1 MAALSVPIP
10 MTPRVFY
17 SGAALVQNRAKL
29 NEIGKKYFREIKQ
42 AETLTNVPGALLLSV
57 IFTES
62 AGNAGVV
69 SYVGAAGLMQV
80 MPQTANDVIYFENK
94 SGRLSPGELSIL
106 KKYLGARIN
115 GPLKQKYL
123 SHKIKENNFSGNVV
137 VRADMLKPE
146 FNILIGAMY
155 LGLLIDQHR
164 EATGLRLDKALLRY
178 AQGYFFKPA
187 QGNVE
192 QVLDNIKGKST
203 EAYSYV
209 LKVLGKN
216 GLLETQSLLV

>member
-1 MAALSVPIP
+1 MPELTVAIP

-17 SGAALVQNRAKL
+17 SSAALVQNRAKL
-29 NEIGKKYFREIKQ
+29 NLIGKKYYKEIKQ
-42 AETLTNVPGALLLSV
+42 AETLTNVPGALILSV

-62 AGNAGVV
+62 AGNPNVV
-69 SYVGAAGLMQV
+69 SYVGATGLMQV

-94 SGRLSPGELSIL
+94 SGRLTPGELIIL

-123 SHKIKENNFSGNVV
+123 SHKIKENNYSSSVV
-137 VRADMLKPE
+137 TRADMINPE

-155 LGLLIDQHR
+155 LGLLIDQHQ
-164 EATGLRLDKALLRY
+164 EASGLRLDKALLRY
-178 AQGYFFKPA
+178 VQGYFFKPA
-187 QGNVE
+187 KGNVE
-192 QVLDNIKGKST
+192 QVLDHVKGKST

-216 GLLETQSLLV
+216 GLLETQNSLV

>member
-1 MAALSVPIP
+1 MAELAVPIP
-10 MTPRVFY
+10 MTPRIFY
-17 SGAALVQNRAKL
+17 SNAALPQNKAKL
-29 NEIGKKYFREIKQ
+29 DQIGKKYYKEIKQ
-42 AETLTNVPGALLLSV
+42 AEELTKVPGALILSV

-62 AGNAGVV
+62 AGNPSVV

-80 MPQTANDVIYFENK
+80 MPQTANDVIYLENK
-94 SGRLSPGELSIL
+94 SGRLTQGELAIL
-106 KKYLGARIN
+106 KNYLGTRIN

-164 EATGLRLDKALLRY
+164 ETSGLRLDKALLRY

-187 QGNVE
+187 PGNVE
-192 QVLDNIKGKST
+192 QVLDHVKGKST

-216 GLLETQSLLV
+216 GLLETQAV

>member
-1 MAALSVPIP
+1 MAALSVQIP
-10 MTPRVFY
+10 MTNRIFY
-17 SGAALVQNRAKL
+17 SNSALVQNKTKL
-29 NEIGKKYFREIKQ
+29 AEIGKKYFKEIKQ
-42 AETLTNVPGALLLSV
+42 AETLTNVPGALILSV

-62 AGNAGVV
+62 AGNPNVV

-94 SGRLSPGELSIL
+94 AGRLTSKELVIL
-106 KKYLGARIN
+106 KKYLGNRIL

-123 SHKIKENNFSGNVV
+123 SHKIKENNYSGNVV
-137 VRADMLKPE
+137 VKADMLKPE

-155 LGLLIDQHR
+155 LGLLIDQHS
-164 EATGLRLDKALLRY
+164 ESSGLRLDKALLRY

-187 QGNVE
+187 SGNVE
-192 QVLDNIKGKST
+192 QVLDHVKGKSN

-216 GLLETQSLLV
+216 GLLETQSLV

>member
-1 MAALSVPIP
+1 MAELAVPIP
-10 MTPRVFY
+10 MTPRIFY
-17 SGAALVQNRAKL
+17 SNAALLQNKAKL
-29 NEIGKKYFREIKQ
+29 DQIGKKYYKEIKQ
-42 AETLTNVPGALLLSV
+42 AEELTKVPGALILSV

-62 AGNAGVV
+62 AGNPSVV

-80 MPQTANDVIYFENK
+80 MPQTANDVIYLENK
-94 SGRLSPGELSIL
+94 SGRLTPGELAIL
-106 KKYLGARIN
+106 KKYLGTRIN

-164 EATGLRLDKALLRY
+164 ETSGLRLDKALLRY

-187 QGNVE
+187 PGNVE
-192 QVLDNIKGKST
+192 QVLDHVKGKST

-216 GLLETQSLLV
+216 GLLETQAV

>member
-1 MAALSVPIP
+1 MTALAVPIP
-10 MTPRVFY
+10 MTPRGFY
-17 SGAALVQNRAKL
+17 STAARALNKAKL
-29 NEIGKKYFREIKQ
+29 TEIGKKYFREIKQ
-42 AETLTNVPGALLLSV
+42 AEILTKVPGALIMSV

-62 AGNAGVV
+62 AGNPNVV

-94 SGRLSPGELSIL
+94 AGRLTPGELAIL
-106 KKYLGARIN
+106 KKYLGTRIN

-123 SHKIKENNFSGNVV
+123 SHKIKENNFTGNVV
-137 VRADMLKPE
+137 VKADMLKPE

-164 EATGLRLDKALLRY
+164 EAAGLRLDKALLRY

-187 QGNVE
+187 PGNVE
-192 QVLDNIKGKST
+192 QVLDHVKGRSV

-216 GLLETQSLLV
+216 GLLETQAV